1 MLGGITA
8 ASDWWLRWSKKSRAR
23 NRNGTR
29 HEGIMN
35 KVRMAIV
42 GCGTISQ
49 LNVPG
54 YLLHPKCEI
63 VVLCDPNR
71 ERAEYRAKK
80 WGIRPKIYTNYAD
93 VLNDDQ
99 VDAVELLTP
108 THLHTQQIID
118 GLNAGKHVS
127 CQKPMSSTVAETLL
141 IAESVRQA
149 KTKFRIT
156 ENFIFYPP
164 IVKAKE
170 LLDSGVIGEP
180 NMVRIK
186 TVRAKLA
193 DQTFEIGDDAMEWRM
208 DPSLHAGGMMYDD
221 GWHKYATAIWWLGE
235 IEKIQAIITKT
246 DDHVMELPSVA
257 MWKFKNRDC
266 LGVFDYSSAPEM
278 EIRGK
283 YYSGEE
289 FFEIQGTKGSIW
301 VTRCTSE
308 MLDMPPV
315 ILNLGLETTSYQVP
329 MNWIEGFSRSAA
341 HFVDSLLND
350 EQPIMDIDFS
360 SHTLRVALAI
370 YEASRTE
377 RPVEPDKLV

>member
-1 MLGGITA
+1 MDRKADKI
-8 ASDWWLRWSKKSRAR
+8 R
-23 NRNGTR
+23 
-29 HEGIMN
+29 I
-35 KVRMAIV
+35 AIV

-54 YLLHPKCEI
+54 YLQHPKCE
-63 VVLCDPNR
+63 VVALCDPNR
-71 ERAEYRAKK
+71 ERAEGRARH
-80 WGIRPKIYTNYAD
+80 WGISPKIYTDYAD
-93 VLNDDQ
+93 VLSDSH

-108 THLHTQQIID
+108 THLHPQQIID
-118 GLNAGKHVS
+118 GLKAGKHVS
-127 CQKPMSSTVAETLL
+127 CQKPISSTVAETVE
-141 IAESVRQA
+141 IAKAVRQA
-149 KTKFRIT
+149 KTRFRVT

-170 LLDSGVIGEP
+170 LLDSGAIGEP
-180 NMVRIK
+180 SMVRIK

-193 DQTFEIGDDAMEWRM
+193 DSKFEIGDDALEWRY
-208 DPSLHAGGMMYDD
+208 DPNLHAGGMMYDD

-235 IEKIQAIITKT
+235 IEKVQAIITKT
-246 DDHVMELPSVA
+246 DDYLLEVPSVA
-257 MWKFKNRDC
+257 MWKFKGRDC

-283 YYSGEE
+283 YYPGEE
-289 FFEIQGTKGSIW
+289 FFEIQGTKGAIY

-315 ILNLGLETTSYQVP
+315 ILNRGIETTSYHVP
-329 MNWIEGFSRSAA
+329 MDWMEGFSRSAA
-341 HFVDSLLND
+341 HFVDSILKD

-360 SHTLRVALAI
+360 SHTLRVTLAA

-377 RPVEPDKLV
+377 RPVQPDQLS